1 MSFMDKIRAKATELG
16 LDEKA
21 ALAKEKAAAAADAN
35 RDKIAGAVD
44 KAGATVDSKTGG
56 KYSDKISKA
65 QGAALKGV
73 DKVAEQGAAAG
84 AAAGAGAGTTTGS
97 FGETAVGSER
107 AYDADL
113 AAGAQDSGETATQRT
128 IGQDGMSAADDQS
141 RGENPVER
149 AIGADAPS
157 SSLDPNTSYQGEGL
171 ESAGSE
177 GDFGGERRAN
187 TNGDG
192 ETPMRR
198 GGDAPQS

>member
-1 MSFMDKIRAKATELG
+1 MSFMDKIKAKATELG

-44 KAGATVDSKTGG
+44 KAGQAVDTKTGG
-56 KYSDKISKA
+56 KYSDKIIKA
-65 QGAALKGV
+65 QDAALKGV
-73 DKVAEQGAAAG
+73 DKVAEQGTG
-84 AAAGAGAGTTTGS
+84 TAAGAGAGTTTGS
-97 FGETAVGSER
+97 FGETAVGSEH

-113 AAGAQDSGETATQRT
+113 AAGGQDSGETATQRT
-128 IGQDGMSAADDQS
+128 VGQDGMSTADDQS
-141 RGENPVER
+141 RGESPVER
-149 AIGADAPS
+149 AIGADAPT
-157 SSLDPNTSYQGEGL
+157 SSLDPHTSFQSEGL

-177 GDFGGERRAN
+177 GDLGGDQRAT

-198 GGDAPQS
+198 VGDAPQS